1 MDVKPDNIYTW
12 GEFEGE
18 RDMARVYKLGDF
30 GQATR
35 FDCRQA
41 MNVIEG
47 DSRWVGSWV
56 ACGWMALSKFRCRA
70 CSLKPGVRL
79 LHELWTGVS
88 EDVIL
93 AAMHARC
100 RA

>member
-1 MDVKPDNIYTW
+1 MCLALVHLHSHGIAHLDVKPDNIYTW

-47 DSRWVGSWV
+47 DSRWAGRLSCLRV
-56 ACGWMALSKFRCRA
+56 AGICPTIG
-70 CSLKPGVRL
+70 
-79 LHELWTGVS
+79 
-88 EDVIL
+88 
-93 AAMHARC
+93 AR
-100 RA
+100 RVA